1 MAVLKLPLV
10 VLREIPE
17 IVFESD
23 KKLIQNM
30 WHHQNTAEFLKK
42 ILQTGKLIVRF
53 TDDESNR

>member
-30 WHHQNTAEFLKK
+30 WHHQNTA
-42 ILQTGKLIVRF
+42 
-53 TDDESNR
+53 